1 MGASIHEY
9 NLGDLVEN
17 TSYLRKPRLHGII
30 VACLGYNQDLGDLV
44 YKIYCYNT
52 GRYEK
57 WRHGTV
63 RKIS

>member
-1 MGASIHEY
+1 MAPNIKEY
-9 NLGDLVEN
+9 NRGDLVEN
-17 TSYLRKPRLHGII
+17 TAYLRIPKLQGII
-30 VACLGYNQDLGDLV
+30 IACLGYNQDLGDFV

-57 WRHGTV
+57 WRHGTT